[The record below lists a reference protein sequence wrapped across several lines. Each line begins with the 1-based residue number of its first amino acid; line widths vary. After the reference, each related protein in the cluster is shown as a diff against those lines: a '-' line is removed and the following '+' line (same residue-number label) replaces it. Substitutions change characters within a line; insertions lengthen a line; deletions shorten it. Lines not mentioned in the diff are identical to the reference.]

1 MPTTTLPA
9 SIRHRNPGAMGLGK
23 SAKLFGATKNTT
35 LADGNTIA
43 TFPTSVDGAGAMFHL
58 LRSSSYLGLSIW
70 SALHKWG
77 DGQALEDKGRKAEG
91 KARTDGYAAAIE
103 ARSSFSRYDRISA
116 DWLENPDKAID
127 FGKAMAWHEAGGE
140 YPMTADQWR
149 EAHDEFL
156 TAMRGGVVLVDRAKP
171 DPVTAPLE
179 LLITHIGEKR
189 VSGPGDNDFIADALF
204 QISGRRMAD
213 DTAHCAAVLSLMLKL
228 TGYAYLQGD
237 EGLGA
242 RNYMH
247 YGHALDEPEVGCI
260 AVFWRVSPKSWE
272 GHVAFVE
279 SFTATTLTIVGA
291 NQRDPQTGET
301 GKVCRVTVP
310 RTGPKSQVLGYRRPV
325 LAVRPATEVLADES
339 IQRKAVGGL
348 GALTALIW
356 SAWGA
361 ISGAVSTVAHV
372 GGEMVGLLP
381 DTAAHVGT
389 TVSAGQQLSEAAGV
403 PWPIQLGLLITVCSL
418 AFGAYSTW
426 KRLRPN
432 KGALTRPPYETDPV
446 ADDANTEDFFSANVI
461 SPETEKRPASV
472 TVTVNGGALSN
483 EAAAALVKTLGHSVT
498 HKGVPPG
505 VGGGDGGSF
514 DLQLLGAGKGG
525 AGSATEKSKPK
536 PKRKARKTTARK
548 PSKKRAA

>member
-103 ARSSFSRYDRISA
+103 ARSSFSRYDRVSA
-116 DWLENPDKAID
+116 DWLENPDKAIE

-149 EAHDEFL
+149 EAHDEFM

-179 LLITHIGEKR
+179 LLITHLGEKR
-189 VSGPGDNDFIADALF
+189 VAGPGDNDFIADALF

-213 DTAHCAAVLSLMLKL
+213 ETAHCAAVLSLMLKL

-242 RNYMH
+242 RNYLK
-247 YGHALDEPEVGCI
+247 YGHAIDEPERGCI
-260 AVFWRVSPKSWE
+260 AVFWRVHPDSWE

-279 SFTATTLTIVGA
+279 SWTATTLTIVGA

-325 LAVRPATEVLADES
+325 LGERPAGEVLADES
-339 IQRKAVGGL
+339 MGRKIVAGLTTLGTLVWSTWDWITHGVTFAGHFVGG
-348 GALTALIW
+348 
-356 SAWGA
+356 
-361 ISGAVSTVAHV
+361 
-372 GGEMVGLLP
+372 MVGLLP

-389 TVSAGQQLSEAAGV
+389 TVAAGQQLTEAAGV
-403 PWPIQLGLLITVCSL
+403 PWPIQLGLLIAVCSI
-418 AFGAYSTW
+418 AFSAYETW
-426 KRLRPN
+426 KRVRKN
-432 KGALTRPPYETDPV
+432 NGALTRPPYETDETPIPG
-446 ADDANTEDFFSANVI
+446 DDVEDAFGPNVV
-461 SPETEKRPASV
+461 SLTAEREKRAS
-472 TVTVNGGALSN
+472 TVSIVVDGKPFSEVDVRNLV
-483 EAAAALVKTLGHSVT
+483 EKLQAAKANP
-498 HKGVPPG
+498 KGK
-505 VGGGDGGSF
+505 
-514 DLQLLGAGKGG
+514 AK
-525 AGSATEKSKPK
+525 AKPT
-536 PKRKARKTTARK
+536 RKARK
-548 PSKKRAA
+548 KRAA